1 MRLGLITLLI
11 GLTLGAYGCADSGRD
26 SHNDGAR
33 AQKGSE
39 VRQADG
45 STITISTAPDGK
57 KTETRTFASA
67 EIASV
72 SRTTYPDQTQ
82 RGVVEY
88 SDGRTVEIKDRND
101 IGALMETS
109 VENIKAV
116 ASKALA
122 TTKESGDEVADRARE
137 ASDKAVGM
145 TKEGL
150 EKAKNVAADAA
161 EATGKGLKKAG
172 SEIKKAGE
180 KIKDKVSQ

>member
-1 MRLGLITLLI
+1 LRLGLITFLI
-11 GLTLGAYGCADSGRD
+11 GLTLGAYGCADSARD
-26 SHNDGAR
+26 SHNDVAG

-45 STITISTAPDGK
+45 SMIAISTSPDGK
-57 KTETRTFASA
+57 KTETRTFTSA

-82 RGVVEY
+82 RGAVEY
-88 SDGRTVEIKDRND
+88 SDGRTVEITDRND

-109 VENIKAV
+109 IENIKAV

-122 TTKESGDEVADRARE
+122 ATREGGNEVADRARE
-137 ASDKAVGM
+137 ASDKAAGM

-150 EKAKNVAADAA
+150 EKAKNVAADAVETA
-161 EATGKGLKKAG
+161 GKGIKKAG
-172 SEIKKAGE
+172 SEIKKASG

>member
-1 MRLGLITLLI
+1 MRLGLVIFLI
-11 GLTLGAYGCADSGRD
+11 ALTLSAYGCVDSRRD
-26 SHNDGAR
+26 SHNDAAR

-39 VRQADG
+39 ARQADG
-45 STITISTAPDGK
+45 STITISTSPDGK

-109 VENIKAV
+109 VENIKAAV
-116 ASKALA
+116 SKALSA
-122 TTKESGDEVADRARE
+122 TRAGGDEVADGARA
-137 ASDKAVGM
+137 ASDKAVGL

-150 EKAKNVAADAA
+150 DKAKNAAADAA
-161 EATGKGLKKAG
+161 EAAGKGIKKAG
-172 SEIKKAGE
+172 SEVKKAGE
-180 KIKDKVSQ
+180 KIKDKVSP